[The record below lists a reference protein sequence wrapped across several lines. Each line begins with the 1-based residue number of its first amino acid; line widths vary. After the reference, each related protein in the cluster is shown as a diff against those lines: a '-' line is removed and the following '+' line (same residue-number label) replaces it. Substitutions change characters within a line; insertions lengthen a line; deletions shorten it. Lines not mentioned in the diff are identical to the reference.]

1 MVGDLPGV
9 LSHILALNL
18 QRSLWC
24 EGVEN
29 KVVVTVRT
37 VLIAAPQSAKHGSV
51 GTQTWVCT
59 YLSSNSRAS
68 LRKAFLHFLQMKT
81 ISKAWRS
88 G

>member
-29 KVVVTVRT
+29 KVVVAVRA
-37 VLIAAPQSAKHGSV
+37 VLIAAPQSAKHGRV
-51 GTQTWVCT
+51 GT
-59 YLSSNSRAS
+59 
-68 LRKAFLHFLQMKT
+68 
-81 ISKAWRS
+81 
-88 G
+88 